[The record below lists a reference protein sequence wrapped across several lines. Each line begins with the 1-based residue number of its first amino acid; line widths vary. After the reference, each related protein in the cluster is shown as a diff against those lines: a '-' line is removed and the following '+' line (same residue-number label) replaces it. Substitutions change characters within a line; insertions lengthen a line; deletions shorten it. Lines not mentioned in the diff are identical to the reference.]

1 MQHLLFAVVL
11 AEVAVILALSFKT
24 PIRKLLIMSLDRAK
38 RGRGPVVVQ
47 TVSATVCVVLVAS
60 VYSMMKI
67 QKRWV
72 EEGAMNPTD
81 EVIMSKHL
89 LESTLMGGFLF
100 LGLMIDR
107 LHHYMRELRMR
118 RKTMEAIKKEGSVLE
133 GEKARASDEV
143 KSLKQE
149 ITALQERQKQLAAE
163 IEAKSKEIRTEET
176 SGIALQKQSEGF
188 LIEFNRLSEENQDLR
203 NQLHTVDSRI
213 SRSSI
218 KKNT

>member
-60 VYSMMKI
+60 VYGMMEI
-67 QKRWV
+67 QRRWI
-72 EEGAMNPTD
+72 EEGAVNPTD

-118 RKTMEAIKKEGSVLE
+118 RKTMEVIKKEGSVLE

-149 ITALQERQKQLAAE
+149 ITSLQERQKQLESE
-163 IEAKSKEIRTEET
+163 IQARSKEIRTEET